1 MKFYAF
7 ADFGPS
13 LGGEAGENIGQERVE
28 CGADRPIRAA
38 GAVRKFSQEPQTVRG
53 KWCDQIRKNPN
64 RERLGFGYW
73 WRRRESNPRPQILGQ
88 SVLHA

>member
-38 GAVRKFSQEPQTVRG
+38 GAVRKFSQEPQITRG
-53 KWCDQIRKNPN
+53 NWRDQTRKKAN
-64 RERLGFGYW
+64 RKRLTFLYW
-73 WRRRESNPRPQILGQ
+73 WDGVYHTKTI
-88 SVLHA
+88 SV